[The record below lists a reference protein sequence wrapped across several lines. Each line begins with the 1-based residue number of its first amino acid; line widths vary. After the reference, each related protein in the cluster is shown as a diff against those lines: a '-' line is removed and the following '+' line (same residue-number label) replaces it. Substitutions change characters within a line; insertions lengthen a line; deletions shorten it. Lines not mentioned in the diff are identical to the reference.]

1 MNIAGPARPRAEDR
15 FESGYHRGMGAD
27 VRIPPEVAA
36 VLRYY
41 VYALRDPRDGK
52 VFYVGK
58 GIGDRI
64 NAHAREAS
72 EDPES
77 HVAKLRRINDIEAA
91 GRDVDLVFLRS
102 GIEDESDA
110 FMVEQSV
117 IDAFAADGHA
127 LTNLVRG
134 HHSGTHGLA
143 MLPAVVA
150 RYSAHPCPP
159 IPYPVIMLKIQNGW
173 RAEMN
178 ERDVYEQTHGHWK
191 ISEWT
196 RGRMVGGFALGIA
209 YGIVRGAYTID
220 SWFRSEQPHDRGK
233 NRWGFHGTPAIE
245 LADTVGTHVR
255 GVFPNQ
261 VMYRRFLDGYAG
273 SPIADTSPV

>member
-1 MNIAGPARPRAEDR
+1 
-15 FESGYHRGMGAD
+15 MGAD

-36 VLRYY
+36 VLRHY

-72 EDPES
+72 DDLET
-77 HVAKLRRINDIEAA
+77 HNAKLNKIRDIEAT
-91 GRDVDLVFLRS
+91 GSDVDLVFLRS
-102 GIEDESDA
+102 GIQDASDA

-117 IDAFAADGHA
+117 IDAFAADGHQ

-150 RYSAHPCPP
+150 RYSAPPCPP

-173 RAEMN
+173 RADMN
-178 ERDVYEQTHGHWK
+178 EHDVYEKTRGHWI

-196 RGRMVGGFALGIA
+196 RGQMVGGFALGIA
-209 YGIVRGAYTID
+209 YGIVRGAYTIE
-220 SWFRSEQPHDRGK
+220 SWFRSEQPRDRGK
-233 NRWGFHGTPAIE
+233 NRWGFHGAPAPD
-245 LADTVGTHVR
+245 LAHVVGTHVR
-255 GVFPNQ
+255 DVFPNQ
-261 VMYRRFLDGYAG
+261 VMYRRFLEGYAG
-273 SPIADTSPV
+273 SPVAAPSRV